1 MKTGIISLG
10 LIGGS
15 LLKVLCA
22 KGIETV
28 AVTRNKDS
36 IEKAKTYT
44 PFVSDDI
51 NTLSGCDI
59 IFVCS
64 PMSKTLEILDKLET
78 VVCKDTIVTDV
89 CSLKG
94 FVMQKE
100 RQYTFIGSHPMAGT
114 EHSGFDASFEALFE
128 GAKWVITPFESTPSN
143 AVDKLSSL
151 ISLTGATTVVT
162 DAKSHD
168 RAAALI
174 SHMPMIVAQAL
185 VKTVKDEQL
194 AKMLAA
200 SGFRDMTRLAL
211 SNTQM
216 AADMAAMNSQNISES
231 IIMLME
237 SVKQLLGDDYSVQIE
252 ALKDIRQNMY
262 NDKGQNI
269 SN

>member
-94 FVMQKE
+94 FVN
-100 RQYTFIGSHPMAGT
+100 
-114 EHSGFDASFEALFE
+114 
-128 GAKWVITPFESTPSN
+128 AK
-143 AVDKLSSL
+143 
-151 ISLTGATTVVT
+151 G
-162 DAKSHD
+162 
-168 RAAALI
+168 
-174 SHMPMIVAQAL
+174 
-185 VKTVKDEQL
+185 KTVYFYRFSPYGRNRAQW
-194 AKMLAA
+194 
-200 SGFRDMTRLAL
+200 F
-211 SNTQM
+211 
-216 AADMAAMNSQNISES
+216 
-231 IIMLME
+231 
-237 SVKQLLGDDYSVQIE
+237 
-252 ALKDIRQNMY
+252 
-262 NDKGQNI
+262 
-269 SN
+269 